1 MTFAAPML
9 GRCALLRATSLRQ
22 IFAHLLLAAAM
33 TLSLNAH
40 AQDYPSKQIKIIVP
54 FQPGGGNDRVA
65 RIVAEKLRAK
75 WGQPVIIENRAGAGG
90 NIGSDVVFNAAPDGY
105 TLLLTAPGPLVINK
119 SLYAKFPFDPESFS
133 SVSVIATSYAVLTV
147 HPKVPA
153 ESVQQLINYAKT
165 HPGRL
170 NFASSGAGATTH
182 LGAELFKSMAAIDM
196 VHVPYK
202 GTGPAL
208 ADLVSGQVD
217 LMFMEISSVLPH
229 IRAGKLRALG
239 VGSDKRNPLLPD
251 VPPVSEV
258 LPGFVSQ
265 VWYGMVAPPKTPAA
279 IANKLSSAIAEILKH
294 PDVVKQ
300 LQDNSFDAIGNT
312 SAEMAQ
318 FMKQERE
325 RWGNLIRATGTRVE

>member
-1 MTFAAPML
+1 MTIAAPML
-9 GRCALLRATSLRQ
+9 RRCALLRATSLRQ
-22 IFAHLLLAAAM
+22 ILAYVLLAAAM
-33 TLSLNAH
+33 TLSLNAN
-40 AQDYPSKQIKIIVP
+40 AQDYPSKQIKLIVP

-119 SLYAKFPFDPESFS
+119 SLYAKFPFDPEAFVP
-133 SVSVIATSYAVLTV
+133 VSVIATSYAVLTV

-153 ESVQQLINYAKT
+153 DSVRQLINYAKT
-165 HPGRL
+165 HPGQL

-196 VHVPYK
+196 VHIPYK

-239 VGSDKRNPLLPD
+239 VGSDKRNPVLPD

-294 PDVVKQ
+294 PDVAKQ
-300 LQDNSFDAIGNT
+300 LQDNSIDAIGNT
-312 SAEMAQ
+312 PAEMTQ